1 MKRIVCTL
9 FLIGGMAA
17 TMAAQGTVSLDSC
30 RAMALHNNKELRQ
43 AEAKIEVARHQH
55 ATAQAAY
62 KPSIDLEASY
72 LYNARNLSLVESDQL
87 LPTKS
92 FNPKTGAYD
101 FNLVTDPQ
109 TGYPVQVNGQFVPS
123 QVALLPKD
131 ALTYN
136 IHHVMAGALTITQPL
151 YMGGK
156 IKAMNEI
163 TSRAEELA
171 RTMSQNK
178 ADDIIYDVDV
188 AYWQVVSLVAKQKL
202 AQSYVGLVERLDKDV
217 KAMQQQGVATK
228 ANVLTV
234 DVKLNEAQVDLTRVN
249 NGVVLARM
257 LLAQRCGLPVNTTFT
272 LADENRD
279 EVGMGLPVAKADMN
293 TVLARRHDI
302 RALELATEIYDQKAR
317 VERAAMLPSLAAM
330 AAVYVT
336 NPNSFNGFK
345 NRFNG
350 SFAVGAVLKVPIWHW
365 GGLSNKYKA
374 ALVDAKIKRLEM
386 EEAKEKIELQ
396 VTQANFKYQEAYKTY
411 EMTKANLAQ
420 ADENLRVAQL
430 AFREGMST
438 SDEVLTAQTAWLK
451 AHSEKIDAE
460 IDVMMCDVYLS
471 KVTGRMNY

>member
-72 LYNARNLSLVESDQL
+72 LYNVRNLSLVESDQL

-279 EVGMGLPVAKADMN
+279 EVGMVLPVAKADMN

-365 GGLSNKYKA
+365 GGLSGKYKA
-374 ALVDAKIKRLEM
+374 AQAEARIKRLEL
-386 EEAKEKIELQ
+386 EDARDKINLQ
-396 VTQANFKYQEAYKTY
+396 VQQATFRYDEALKTY
-411 EMTKANLAQ
+411 AMTKANLAK
-420 ADENLRVAQL
+420 ADENLRIAGVA
-430 AFREGMST
+430 FKEGVAT
-438 SDEVLTAQTAWLK
+438 VDEVTAAQTAWLK
-451 AHSEKIDAE
+451 ANSEKIDAE
-460 IDVMMCDVYLS
+460 IDVRLCDTYLS
-471 KVTGRMNY
+471 KVTGQMSY

>member
-1 MKRIVCTL
+1 MRLPSFILIATL
-9 FLIGGMAA
+9 LALGAN
-17 TMAAQGTVSLDSC
+17 AQGTVSLDSC

-163 TSRAEELA
+163 TSRAEQLA

-188 AYWQVVSLVAKQKL
+188 AYW
-202 AQSYVGLVERLDKDV
+202 
-217 KAMQQQGVATK
+217 
-228 ANVLTV
+228 
-234 DVKLNEAQVDLTRVN
+234 
-249 NGVVLARM
+249 
-257 LLAQRCGLPVNTTFT
+257 
-272 LADENRD
+272 
-279 EVGMGLPVAKADMN
+279 
-293 TVLARRHDI
+293 
-302 RALELATEIYDQKAR
+302 
-317 VERAAMLPSLAAM
+317 
-330 AAVYVT
+330 
-336 NPNSFNGFK
+336 
-345 NRFNG
+345 
-350 SFAVGAVLKVPIWHW
+350 
-365 GGLSNKYKA
+365 
-374 ALVDAKIKRLEM
+374 
-386 EEAKEKIELQ
+386 
-396 VTQANFKYQEAYKTY
+396 
-411 EMTKANLAQ
+411 
-420 ADENLRVAQL
+420 
-430 AFREGMST
+430 
-438 SDEVLTAQTAWLK
+438 
-451 AHSEKIDAE
+451 
-460 IDVMMCDVYLS
+460 
-471 KVTGRMNY
+471 

>member
-279 EVGMGLPVAKADMN
+279 EVGMVLPVAKADMN

-365 GGLSNKYKA
+365 GGLSGKYKA
-374 ALVDAKIKRLEM
+374 AQAEARIKRLELDD
-386 EEAKEKIELQ
+386 ARDKINLQ
-396 VTQANFKYQEAYKTY
+396 VQQATFRYDEALKTY
-411 EMTKANLAQ
+411 AMTKANLAK
-420 ADENLRVAQL
+420 ADENLRIAGIAFKEGVA
-430 AFREGMST
+430 T
-438 SDEVLTAQTAWLK
+438 VDEVTAAQTAWLK
-451 AHSEKIDAE
+451 ANSEKIDAE
-460 IDVMMCDVYLS
+460 IDVRLCDTYLS
-471 KVTGRMNY
+471 KVTGQMSY